1 MLQSYIKMLT
11 LAPLKQMTYN
21 NMGKHSFGQWLFAVR
36 PWSFPAS
43 AMPIIVTLAYL
54 FFTGSESGIN
64 WWYGL
69 WALVNMVLFH
79 VAGNVWSDYHDFKKS
94 VDREDT
100 TGATTLTSGMFHAHE
115 IRNLAIGVFIV
126 AAAGGI
132 GLVLLTD
139 IQLLWIGLA
148 GAALTLLYPV
158 LKYNAL
164 GDVDILLTF
173 AFLPTI
179 GTVLVTTGEI
189 DWNILWVALPVGLI
203 TDGIL
208 HSNNTRD
215 MVSDKRADIRTL
227 AMGLG
232 VKASAVMY
240 SFEVLFPFVWVIV
253 CVTMGIM
260 PWPALAALIA
270 FPIALGCSKTM
281 MKCPKE
287 GVETILDLDQKTA
300 KLQMVFSLLL
310 SIAFVVSKLVL

>member
-1 MLQSYIKMLT
+1 
-11 LAPLKQMTYN
+11 
-21 NMGKHSFGQWLFAVR
+21 MGKHSFGQWLFAVR

-54 FFTGSESGIN
+54 FWTGADMN
-64 WWYGL
+64 WCYCIWT
-69 WALVNMVLFH
+69 LVNMVLFH

-100 TGATTLTSGMFHAHE
+100 TGATTLTTGMFQPHE
-115 IRNLAIGVFIV
+115 IRNLAIGVFVIAV
-126 AAAGGI
+126 AGGV
-132 GLVLLTD
+132 GLVLLTGLP
-139 IQLLWIGLA
+139 LLWIGLA
-148 GAALTLLYPV
+148 GAALTLLYPT

-164 GDVDILLTF
+164 GDLDILLTF

-179 GTVLVTTGEI
+179 GTSFVTTGAI
-189 DWNILWVALPVGLI
+189 DWSVLFIALPVGLI

-215 MVSDKRADIRTL
+215 MVPDKRANIKTL

-232 VKASAVMY
+232 TKASAVMY
-240 SFEVLFPFVWVIV
+240 SFEVLFPFVWVAV
-253 CVTMGIM
+253 CVVMKVM
-260 PWPALAALIA
+260 PWLALASLIA

-281 MKCPKE
+281 LKSPVE
-287 GVETILDLDQKTA
+287 GANVILDLDQRTA

-310 SIAFVVSKLVL
+310 SIAFVVSKFVL

>member
-1 MLQSYIKMLT
+1 
-11 LAPLKQMTYN
+11 
-21 NMGKHSFGQWLFAVR
+21 MGKHSLGQWLFAVR

-54 FFTGSESGIN
+54 FWTGAGMN
-64 WWYGL
+64 WGYGVWTL
-69 WALVNMVLFH
+69 INMVLFH

-100 TGATTLTSGMFHAHE
+100 TGATTLTTGMFQPHE
-115 IRNLAIGVFIV
+115 IRNLAICVFAIAV
-126 AAAGGI
+126 AGGV
-132 GLVLLTD
+132 GLVLLTGLP
-139 IQLLWIGLA
+139 LLWIGLA
-148 GAALTLLYPV
+148 GAVLTLLYPL

-179 GTVLVTTGEI
+179 GTSFVTAGAI
-189 DWNILWVALPVGLI
+189 DWSVLLIALPVGLI

-215 MVSDKRADIRTL
+215 MVPDKRAEIRTL

-232 VKASAVMY
+232 TKASAVMY
-240 SFEVLFPFVWVIV
+240 SFEVLFPFVWLIACAAMKV
-253 CVTMGIM
+253 M
-260 PWPALAALIA
+260 PWPVLAALVA

-287 GVETILDLDQKTA
+287 GADVILDLDQRTA
-300 KLQMVFSLLL
+300 KLQMIFSLLL
-310 SIAFVVSKLVL
+310 SIAFVISKLLF